1 MLQLDSKEYENHI
14 TVTLRDESIKMPFS
28 NGIKLMGYLT
38 SDNTS
43 SHVMLTTIDNEQIV
57 VNKNDIRKVSPVQKR
72 VSHYKT
78 PEELGLTATVDVAEG
93 DGYSKFQEMRRKAV
107 KSL

>member
-28 NGIKLMGYLT
+28 NGVKLMEYLT

-43 SHVMLTTIDNEQIV
+43 SHVMLTTIGNEQIV

-78 PEELGLTATVDVAEG
+78 PEELGLTSTVDVSEG
-93 DGYSKFQEMRRKAV
+93 DGYRRFQEMRRKAV